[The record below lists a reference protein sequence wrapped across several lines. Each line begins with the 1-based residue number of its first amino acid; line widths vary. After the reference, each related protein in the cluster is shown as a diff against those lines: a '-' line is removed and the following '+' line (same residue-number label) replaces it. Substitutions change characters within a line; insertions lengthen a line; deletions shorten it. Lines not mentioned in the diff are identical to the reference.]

1 MGMVHAAQEGD
12 LKNPSSE
19 VKKVAKDIDP
29 EDAGDFAATKHKGL
43 PEKKTG
49 GKKNEHN
56 KPIWGKQG
64 EWVMYKQHGK
74 KEHTMWETFKESKE
88 AVNESCSCKCKS
100 CVDGDCSKCSC
111 EDCDCDG
118 CSC

>member
-1 MGMVHAAQEGD
+1 MPAKSKKQQRFFGMVHAAQKGE
-12 LKNPSSE
+12 LKDASSE

-49 GKKNEHN
+49 GKK
-56 KPIWGKQG
+56 
-64 EWVMYKQHGK
+64 
-74 KEHTMWETFKESKE
+74 EHTMWETFKQFKE
-88 AVNESCSCKCKS
+88 DMSECSCQCKS
-100 CVDGDCSKCSC
+100 CVDGDCAGCTC

>member
-1 MGMVHAAQEGD
+1 MPAKSKKQQRFFGMVHAAQKGE
-12 LKNPSSE
+12 LKDASPE
-19 VKKVAKDIDP
+19 VKKVAKDIEP

-49 GKKNEHN
+49 GKKEN
-56 KPIWGKQG
+56 
-64 EWVMYKQHGK
+64 
-74 KEHTMWETFKESKE
+74 TMWENFKQLKE
-88 AVNESCSCKCKS
+88 DMSECSCQCKS
-100 CVDGDCSKCSC
+100 CVDGDCAGCTC

>member
-1 MGMVHAAQEGD
+1 MPAKSKKQQRFMGMVHATQKGE
-12 LKNPSSE
+12 LKDASSE

-49 GKKNEHN
+49 GSKDEHSLWN
-56 KPIWGKQG
+56 MW
-64 EWVMYKQHGK
+64 
-74 KEHTMWETFKESKE
+74 KEHRVITES
-88 AVNESCSCKCKS
+88 ACSCKCKS
-100 CVDGDCSKCSC
+100 CIDGKCSDCTC